1 MRQKFFAGTQ
11 IRRLRESQALTQAS
25 FAERLAISA
34 SYLNQI
40 ENNQRPVTAPVL
52 LALAQAFSIDLAEFT
67 REDTEHLLHDL
78 KEALADPIFASVTP
92 NIQDLKAIAA
102 NMPWFAHAFLNLHL
116 SFRRT
121 NERTQLLNEAVS
133 TGRVGSEQE
142 PAVLLPYEEVR
153 DFFHYRANYFD
164 GLDRAAE
171 ARAEELIVAQNAPGV
186 KLADYLLD
194 KHAVRVETE
203 RVEPAS
209 RFMRRFDRIG
219 RVLWMRE
226 GLDPAT
232 RSFLI
237 AYQIGLLE
245 QEGEIESI
253 VNGAAFRS
261 SSAATITRIGL
272 ANYFA
277 AALLMPYERFLAAA
291 RTMRYDAERLANMFG
306 TSFEQVGHRLSTLQ
320 RPNARGVPFY
330 FVRIDRAGNIIKRHS
345 STRFQFARFGGT
357 CPLWNVHEAFEIGD
371 RTSVQIA
378 EMPDGIRYICV
389 ARQAS
394 KAVSSH
400 LAPPRHYA
408 LGIGCEIA
416 YAQDVVYADGL
427 DLRNGP
433 VTQIGV
439 NCRLCERSDCLQ
451 RAAPPI
457 DRPLVV
463 DPERRDFVPFRF
475 R

>member
-1 MRQKFFAGTQ
+1 MRQKFYAGTQ
-11 IRRLRESQALTQAS
+11 IRRLREGQALTQAA

-34 SYLNQI
+34 SYLNQM

-52 LALAQAFSIDLAEFT
+52 LALAQSFSIDLTEFT
-67 REDTEHLLHDL
+67 QEDTEHLLHDL
-78 KEALADPIFASVTP
+78 KEAMADPIFASITP
-92 NIQDLKAIAA
+92 NVQDLKAIAA

-116 SFRRT
+116 SFRR
-121 NERTQLLNEAVS
+121 NSERTQLLNEAVS
-133 TGRVGSEQE
+133 SGRVGTDEE

-153 DFFHYRANYFD
+153 DFFHYRANYFEA
-164 GLDRAAE
+164 LDRAAE
-171 ARAEELIVAQNAPGV
+171 ALGEELIVAQNAPSTR
-186 KLADYLLD
+186 LADYLLD
-194 KHAVRVETE
+194 KHNVRIEAE
-203 RVEPAS
+203 RVEPTS

-219 RVLWMRE
+219 RVLWVRE
-226 GLDPAT
+226 GLDAAT
-232 RSFLI
+232 RAFLI

-245 QEGEIESI
+245 QEAEIEQI
-253 VNGAAFRS
+253 VSSGAFKSA
-261 SSAATITRIGL
+261 SAATITRIGL
-272 ANYFA
+272 TNYFA
-277 AALLMPYERFLAAA
+277 AALLMPYDRFLAAA
-291 RTMRYDAERLANMFG
+291 RAMRYDAERLANIFG

-330 FVRIDRAGNIIKRHS
+330 FVRMDRAGNIIKRHS

-371 RTSVQIA
+371 RTAVQVA

-389 ARQAS
+389 ARQAN
-394 KAVSSH
+394 KAVNGH

-408 LGIGCEIA
+408 LGIGCEVA

-439 NCRLCERSDCLQ
+439 NCRLCERLDCLQ

>member
-11 IRRLRESQALTQAS
+11 IRRLRESHGLTQAS

-52 LALAQAFSIDLAEFT
+52 LALAQSFSLNLTEFT
-67 REDTEHLLHDL
+67 HEDTEHLLHDL
-78 KEALADPIFASVTP
+78 KEALADPVFASITP
-92 NIQDLKAIAA
+92 NGQDLKAIAA

-121 NERTQLLNEAVS
+121 NERAQLLNEAVS
-133 TGRVGSEQE
+133 SGRVGSEYE

-171 ARAEELIVAQNAPGV
+171 LCAEELVIAQSVPGV
-186 KLADYLLD
+186 KLAEYLLERH
-194 KHAVRVETE
+194 KVRVETE
-203 RVEPAS
+203 RVDPAS

-219 RVLWMRE
+219 RVLWLRE
-226 GLDPAT
+226 GLDPSS

-245 QEGEIESI
+245 QNEEIESI

-261 SSAATITRIGL
+261 TSAAMITRVGL

-277 AALLMPYERFLAAA
+277 AALLMPYEPFLNAA
-291 RTMRYDAERLANMFG
+291 RATRYDAERLANMFG

-330 FVRIDRAGNIIKRHS
+330 FVRVDRAGNIIKRHS

-357 CPLWNVHEAFEIGD
+357 CPLWNVHQAFENGY

-378 EMPDGIRYICV
+378 EMPDGIRYVCV
-389 ARQAS
+389 ARQAD
-394 KAVSSH
+394 KAISSH

-408 LGIGCEIA
+408 LGIGCEVA

-427 DLRNGP
+427 DLRNAP

-439 NCRLCERSDCLQ
+439 NCRLCERSNCSQ

-457 DRPLVV
+457 DRTLVV

-475 R
+475 T

>member
-1 MRQKFFAGTQ
+1 
-11 IRRLRESQALTQAS
+11 
-25 FAERLAISA
+25 
-34 SYLNQI
+34 
-40 ENNQRPVTAPVL
+40 
-52 LALAQAFSIDLAEFT
+52 
-67 REDTEHLLHDL
+67 
-78 KEALADPIFASVTP
+78 
-92 NIQDLKAIAA
+92 
-102 NMPWFAHAFLNLHL
+102 
-116 SFRRT
+116 
-121 NERTQLLNEAVS
+121 
-133 TGRVGSEQE
+133 
-142 PAVLLPYEEVR
+142 
-153 DFFHYRANYFD
+153 
-164 GLDRAAE
+164 
-171 ARAEELIVAQNAPGV
+171 
-186 KLADYLLD
+186 
-194 KHAVRVETE
+194 
-203 RVEPAS
+203 
-209 RFMRRFDRIG
+209 
-219 RVLWMRE
+219 
-226 GLDPAT
+226 
-232 RSFLI
+232 
-237 AYQIGLLE
+237 
-245 QEGEIESI
+245 
-253 VNGAAFRS
+253 
-261 SSAATITRIGL
+261 
-272 ANYFA
+272 
-277 AALLMPYERFLAAA
+277 MPYERFLAAA

-345 STRFQFARFGGT
+345 STQFQFARFGGT

-389 ARQAS
+389 ARQAN

-439 NCRLCERSDCLQ
+439 NCRLCERADCLQ